1 MDAIVEKLLP
11 GLDNMNDSGTREKM
25 GMRVSVIGI
34 IANLMLC
41 TAKLI
46 IGFVSGS
53 ISVIADGLNNLSDAG
68 SGVAMLFGF
77 RMAASP
83 ADPEHPFGHG
93 RVEYLSGLFLAV
105 VIIIV
110 GFELLKSS
118 VEKIISPEAIA
129 VDAVTA
135 GVLVLSIVGKLVLSE
150 FYFRAGRRLNSAT
163 IHAAG
168 VDSRSD
174 CLTTAVVFASVL
186 VYELAGVNIDG
197 IAGALVS
204 LFVLYSGWEA
214 ANGTIQPL
222 LGEAPDPELTTGI
235 KCMTLAT
242 KSIVGVHDL
251 IVHNYGPGRVFASLH
266 AEVPH
271 TMNIME
277 AHEIIDDLEQR
288 IAEKYN
294 LNVTVH
300 MDPIVVDDPETNAFR
315 LFLTN
320 VLQAVET
327 GLTMHDF
334 RMVTLTEGRRR
345 LLFDVVVPH
354 KTYLSDKEIRKVI
367 EQQLETSHPGVEV
380 DIHFDHQYC

>member
-11 GLDNMNDSGTREKM
+11 LQEKMSDPGIREKC
-25 GMRVSVIGI
+25 GMRVSILGI
-34 IANLMLC
+34 MANLLLC
-41 TAKLI
+41 AAKLA
-46 IGFVSGS
+46 IGFLSGS

-77 RMAASP
+77 RMAARP

-105 VIIIV
+105 VIMLV

-118 VEKIISPEAIA
+118 VEKIVAPEAIA

-135 GVLVLSIVGKLVLSE
+135 GVLALSIIGKLILSE
-150 FYFRAGRRLNSAT
+150 FYFSAGRRLNSAT

-174 CLTTAVVFASVL
+174 CLTTAVVLASVI
-186 VYELAGVNIDG
+186 VYETAGVNIDG

-222 LGEAPDPELTTGI
+222 LGEAPDPALATGI

-242 KSIVGVHDL
+242 KPIVGVHDL
-251 IVHNYGPGRVFASLH
+251 IIHNYGPGRVFASLH

-271 TMNIME
+271 TMDIME

-288 IAEKYN
+288 ITEKYH

-300 MDPIVVDDPETNAFR
+300 MDPVVTDDPETNALR
-315 LFLTN
+315 LFVTN

-334 RMVTLTEGRRR
+334 RIVKLLENRRR

-354 KTYLSDKEIRKVI
+354 NSHLSDEEIREVI
-367 EQQLETSHPGVEV
+367 EQQLENSHPGVEV

>member
-1 MDAIVEKLLP
+1 
-11 GLDNMNDSGTREKM
+11 M
-25 GMRVSVIGI
+25 GGCQRNYS
-34 IANLMLC
+34 
-41 TAKLI
+41 
-46 IGFVSGS
+46 
-53 ISVIADGLNNLSDAG
+53 
-68 SGVAMLFGF
+68 
-77 RMAASP
+77 AA
-83 ADPEHPFGHG
+83 
-93 RVEYLSGLFLAV
+93 
-105 VIIIV
+105 
-110 GFELLKSS
+110 
-118 VEKIISPEAIA
+118 
-129 VDAVTA
+129 
-135 GVLVLSIVGKLVLSE
+135 
-150 FYFRAGRRLNSAT
+150 
-163 IHAAG
+163 
-168 VDSRSD
+168 
-174 CLTTAVVFASVL
+174 
-186 VYELAGVNIDG
+186 
-197 IAGALVS
+197 
-204 LFVLYSGWEA
+204 
-214 ANGTIQPL
+214 
-222 LGEAPDPELTTGI
+222 
-235 KCMTLAT
+235 
-242 KSIVGVHDL
+242 IVGVHDL

-354 KTYLSDKEIRKVI
+354 KTYLSDQEIRKVI